1 MHHFPRTIVFKWEEI
16 PGAAGYGIQVDCYLC
31 CDASRWCTEVGKPA
45 FTEWSIKD
53 AAFTFTFYGN
63 QPGAWRVWALDKNL
77 RPGLPSEWRG
87 FSFSA
92 ENAVNPLPRLP
103 AVTALPEQPR
113 FPPRTA
119 RSRTVASPD
128 PTPATP
134 LYDADS
140 GEACG
145 TTNERPVPGITM
157 PKPIYAPE
165 PQYTE
170 AARKAKVSGTV
181 YLVIDV
187 GSDGLVK
194 HVCLVRSFRRDVDEQ
209 AIKTVRTWKFAP
221 ARKDGVAIPYS
232 TTVDVSF
239 NLY

>member
-1 MHHFPRTIVFKWEEI
+1 
-16 PGAAGYGIQVDCYLC
+16 
-31 CDASRWCTEVGKPA
+31 
-45 FTEWSIKD
+45 
-53 AAFTFTFYGN
+53 
-63 QPGAWRVWALDKNL
+63 
-77 RPGLPSEWRG
+77 
-87 FSFSA
+87 
-92 ENAVNPLPRLP
+92 
-103 AVTALPEQPR
+103 
-113 FPPRTA
+113 
-119 RSRTVASPD
+119 
-128 PTPATP
+128 
-134 LYDADS
+134 
-140 GEACG
+140 
-145 TTNERPVPGITM
+145 M